1 MMKLLLDENIPV
13 KLKYRF
19 QENGISVFTVKD
31 MQWFGKQNGELLRLM
46 LENDFT
52 SFLTIDN
59 NISFQ
64 QNFRNYP
71 LQVHVLIAHDN
82 SYGTIMEF
90 FDKILA
96 KLKDSWIGSDSIEHK

>member
-13 KLKYRF
+13 ELKFRF
-19 QENGISVFTVKD
+19 LENEIPVFTVKD
-31 MQWFGKQNGELLRLM
+31 MRWFGKQNGELLRLM

-71 LQVHVLIAHDN
+71 RMITAMVQSWN
-82 SYGTIMEF
+82 FSMKF
-90 FDKILA
+90 WQSSKI
-96 KLKDSWIGSDSIEHK
+96 SG

>member
-19 QENGISVFTVKD
+19 LESGIPVFTVKD

-71 LQVHVLIAHDN
+71 LQVLVLIAHDN

-96 KLKDSWIGSDSIEHK
+96 KFKDPWIGAASIEYK